1 MFSVVKPQLNNARCL
16 GTIANLRPQGLVNWL
31 ICVNSKVT

>member
-31 ICVNSKVT
+31 ICVNFKL